1 MSFLVSQMDVY
12 HRVRLFVLRADE
24 DFVEPIDQG
33 ISLSNGEDDVLYG
46 GHVVVLLQILHVL
59 GTFLY
64 ILYQADADAVYWC
77 KVRHNEK
84 TALDQFLPDIL
95 KNAYVHIQSSFSII
109 QKNHTALRAVR
120 ISVLSPGGIA
130 ATPLVGAVCIGLIC

>member
-46 GHVVVLLQILHVL
+46 GHVVVLLQILHIL
-59 GTFLY
+59 GAFLDT
-64 ILYQADADAVYWC
+64 LYQADADAVLRC
-77 KVRHNEK
+77 EVRHNEK
-84 TALDQFLPDIL
+84 TALAQLLPDLIIIKKL
-95 KNAYVHIQSSFSII
+95 YVHIQSSFSI
-109 QKNHTALRAVR
+109 NPSTH
-120 ISVLSPGGIA
+120 
-130 ATPLVGAVCIGLIC
+130 IGSEP